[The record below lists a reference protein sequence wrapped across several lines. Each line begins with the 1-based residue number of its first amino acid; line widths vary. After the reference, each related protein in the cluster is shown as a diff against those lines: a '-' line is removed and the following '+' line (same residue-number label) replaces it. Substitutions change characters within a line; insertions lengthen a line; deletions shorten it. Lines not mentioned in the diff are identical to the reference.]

1 MIKHLVFFK
10 LAEMAEGKT
19 KAENALII
27 KEQLEALKPL
37 IPEIV
42 SIQVHINHPQASP
55 DNYDIVLNSEFRTLE
70 DLKTYADHPEH
81 LRVAEFVG
89 KVRTARAAIDYEV

>member
-42 SIQVHINHPQASP
+42 SIQVHVNHRRASP